1 MSVKIFGVVVGAVLA
16 CAGGTALHAQATAAP
31 GTAPGAG
38 STQGQDQGQP
48 GQGRR
53 DRGFGG
59 FLGGGGRGVLGA
71 VTEVAAD
78 HYTIKTDSGD
88 IYTVHFSANTRIM
101 KQGAGQGGGRRRGE
115 GGSGGAGAGSG
126 GAGSAEAEGGPRIAP
141 QPLKPTDIKVGDFIT
156 AGGEMDQ
163 AGKSIGAVFIA
174 QVDPERA
181 KQMREMQ
188 ANYGKTW
195 LAGRITAIDGTT
207 ITIEGIVDH
216 APHAIAVDENTSFHQ
231 RRDAITLADIK
242 PGEQLR
248 AEGAMKAG
256 AFLATTVTAME
267 PQNRGEG
274 GDRNGGQPP
283 AAQPKP

>member
-1 MSVKIFGVVVGAVLA
+1 MRLNLFGMIVAGSALALAGAVA
-16 CAGGTALHAQATAAP
+16 AAAQQ
-31 GTAPGAG
+31 AG
-38 STQGQDQGQP
+38 SAPASNPAQDQSQSQ

-53 DRGFGG
+53 GRGMGG
-59 FLGGGGRGVLGA
+59 FPGGARGVLGA

-78 HYTIKTDSGD
+78 HYTIKTDSGE
-88 IYTVHFSANTRIM
+88 IYIVHFSANTRIV
-101 KQGAGQGGGRRRGE
+101 KQGSGRRQGGGAN
-115 GGSGGAGAGSG
+115 GAGESDG
-126 GAGSAEAEGGPRIAP
+126 GERAAP
-141 QPLKPTDIKVGDFIT
+141 QVLKPTDIKVGDFIT
-156 AGGEMDQ
+156 AGGELD
-163 AGKSIGAVFIA
+163 AAAKSVGAVFIA

-207 ITIEGIVDH
+207 ITIDGIVDH
-216 APHAIAVDENTSFHQ
+216 MPHSIVVDENTSFHQ

-248 AEGAMKAG
+248 AEGAVKAG

-274 GDRNGGQPP
+274 RDQNRDLP
-283 AAQPKP
+283 AGSPPKPQ

>member
-1 MSVKIFGVVVGAVLA
+1 MRLNLFGTIFVGSTLALAGAVA
-16 CAGGTALHAQATAAP
+16 VAAQQSGSAP
-31 GTAPGAG
+31 TSSP
-38 STQGQDQGQP
+38 GQDQGQ
-48 GQGRR
+48 GRR
-53 DRGFGG
+53 GRGMGG
-59 FLGGGGRGVLGA
+59 FPGGGRGVLGA

-78 HYTIKTDSGD
+78 HYTIKTDSGETY
-88 IYTVHFSANTRIM
+88 IVHYSANTRIV
-101 KQGAGQGGGRRRGE
+101 KQGPGRRQGGGVSGAGE
-115 GGSGGAGAGSG
+115 GDGGERA
-126 GAGSAEAEGGPRIAP
+126 AP
-141 QPLKPTDIKVGDFIT
+141 QTLKPTDIKVGDFIT
-156 AGGEMDQ
+156 AGGEVDT
-163 AGKSIGAVFIA
+163 AAKSVGAVFIA
-174 QVDPERA
+174 QIDPERA

-216 APHAIAVDENTSFHQ
+216 APHSIVVDENTSFHQ

-248 AEGAMKAG
+248 AEGAVKAG

-274 GDRNGGQPP
+274 RDQNHDQPAGSP
-283 AAQPKP
+283 PKPQ

>member
-1 MSVKIFGVVVGAVLA
+1 MGVKIFGVAVVGAVLA
-16 CAGGTALHAQATAAP
+16 CAGGVALHAQAVAAP
-31 GTAPGAG
+31 GTGA
-38 STQGQDQGQP
+38 TQGQDQGQP

-101 KQGAGQGGGRRRGE
+101 KQGAGQGSGPGGGRRRGE
-115 GGSGGAGAGSG
+115 GGSGAGSG
-126 GAGSAEAEGGPRIAP
+126 GAGAGDAEGGPRIAP

-174 QVDPERA
+174 QIDPERA

-216 APHAIAVDENTSFHQ
+216 AAHAIAVDENTSFHQ

-274 GDRNGGQPP
+274 GDRNGGQPS